1 MTRLKT
7 LTAILFIATIVIASS
22 CKKDEEETAPATVT
36 ECFSDTYN
44 GTYNGSGTINGTP
57 QLSVTVTLTKLSCTS
72 CKIDA
77 GSVVDTII
85 SLEESSGGGY
95 NGKDTEGDGAS
106 VKLDGSS
113 LQVNTSKI
121 IFNGSK

>member
-1 MTRLKT
+1 MIRLKA
-7 LTAILFIATIVIASS
+7 LSAILFIATIVIASS
-22 CKKDEEETAPATVT
+22 CKKDEEETTPVTVT
-36 ECFSDTYN
+36 QCFNDSYD

-57 QLSVTVTLTKLSCTS
+57 QLSATVTLTKLSCTS

-77 GSVVDTII
+77 GSVVDTIV
-85 SLEESSGGGY
+85 SLEESSSGGY
-95 NGKDTEGDGAS
+95 NGKDTEGEGAS

-121 IFNGSK
+121 TFNGSK